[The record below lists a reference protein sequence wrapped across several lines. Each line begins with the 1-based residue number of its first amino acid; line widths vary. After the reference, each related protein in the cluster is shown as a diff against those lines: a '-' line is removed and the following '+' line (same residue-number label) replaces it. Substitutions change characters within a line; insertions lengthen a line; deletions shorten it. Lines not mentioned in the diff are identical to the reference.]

1 MVIGVGGRG
10 HANLNGVASERI
22 EVLCDV
28 DRQRLEQAA
37 VTFPNAR
44 RVTDYRE
51 VLSDAGQCEGLDGV
65 VVSTPDHTHYLPS
78 MLALQRGL
86 DVYCEKP
93 LTLTIAQARRLL
105 HMARANGCV
114 TQMGTQIHANEN
126 FRRVVEAIR
135 AGAVGTV
142 REVIVVVNGVVWSAK
157 ELPEPGPVPAH
168 VDWDLWLGPAASRPF
183 SPGYHPEGWRRYWA
197 FGGGTTADMA
207 CHHMD
212 LAFWALD
219 LDAPTSLRADG
230 PEPHPECA
238 PDALRCEYSFPA
250 RGDRPAVTLRWHA
263 THDRPLQLGVRG
275 LDEWG
280 AGVLFLGD
288 DGWLV
293 SNYDKHEIGPE
304 ARRAQWQAPPPS
316 IPKSPGHH
324 REWLD
329 ACLLRR
335 QPSCSFEYAVPLT
348 ETALLANVAFRAARG
363 RTIGWDARAR
373 KTDDAGANAL
383 LDVAARKG
391 FDA

>member
-1 MVIGVGGRG
+1 
-10 HANLNGVASERI
+10 
-22 EVLCDV
+22 
-28 DRQRLEQAA
+28 
-37 VTFPNAR
+37 
-44 RVTDYRE
+44 
-51 VLSDAGQCEGLDGV
+51 
-65 VVSTPDHTHYLPS
+65 
-78 MLALQRGL
+78 
-86 DVYCEKP
+86 
-93 LTLTIAQARRLL
+93 
-105 HMARANGCV
+105 
-114 TQMGTQIHANEN
+114 MGTQIHANEN

-142 REVIVVVNGVVWSAK
+142 REVVVFVNSVNWSAK
-157 ELPEPGPVPAH
+157 ELPAAAPVPAH
-168 VDWDLWLGPAASRPF
+168 VDWERWLGPAAARPF
-183 SPGYHPEGWRRYWA
+183 SPGDHPEGWRRYWA

-212 LAFWALD
+212 LAFWALE
-219 LDAPTSLRADG
+219 LDAPTKLRADG

-250 RGDRPAVTLRWHA
+250 RGDRAAVTLRWHA

-280 AGVLFLGD
+280 AGVLFVGD

-293 SNYDKHEIGPE
+293 SNYDKHQIGPE
-304 ARRAQWQAPPPS
+304 ARSAAWQAEPPS

-329 ACLLRR
+329 ACARR
-335 QPSCSFEYAVPLT
+335 AQPSCSFEYAVPLT

-363 RTIGWDARAR
+363 RTIGWHARAR

-383 LDVAARKG
+383 LDLEARDG